1 MSYPLNQSSIA
12 PAPIA
17 SLMAINIKAPRDDCW
32 LQVQICR
39 EFLRGECIR
48 GATGCKFAHPPP
60 ALKYD
65 SGRVKVCYDHLKNKC
80 KRSECKYF
88 HTPQHLSQE
97 VLKAGKERME
107 GKREAEQLA
116 KAAQELVAMPLPP
129 LPQLNPYQHLLPL
142 YNPYSSAL
150 IERALA
156 LTGQPI
162 MLPMPAA
169 PALNAFCFPPPPL
182 APLVPSPPGVLSRRR
197 PAGSESSD
205 ATPPKRPSPEAI
217 VEHSSILP
225 LMNQQ
230 LGSNF
235 VGHQYFGYHP
245 QTEHNYNFSTGNAA
259 PPPGFGY
266 PFGQF

>member
-12 PAPIA
+12 SAPIA
-17 SLMAINIKAPRDDCW
+17 SLMAINIKPPRDDCW

-48 GATGCKFAHPPP
+48 GASGCKFAHPPP

-97 VLKAGKERME
+97 VLKVGKERME

-129 LPQLNPYQHLLPL
+129 LPQLNPYQHILPL

-156 LTGQPI
+156 LTGQVSTFLMGTFFWEFAFFVLAHSVAYASCPGTQCFLLPTSPI
-162 MLPMPAA
+162 GTTGSLSSGC
-169 PALNAFCFPPPPL
+169 LE
-182 APLVPSPPGVLSRRR
+182 PSSSGWLRKLGSVSAKASV
-197 PAGSESSD
+197 AGSDCRTVAHVASHEP
-205 ATPPKRPSPEAI
+205 TT
-217 VEHSSILP
+217 
-225 LMNQQ
+225 
-230 LGSNF
+230 F
-235 VGHQYFGYHP
+235 
-245 QTEHNYNFSTGNAA
+245 
-259 PPPGFGY
+259 
-266 PFGQF
+266 